1 MKMAKV
7 TKSVKT
13 LSDKLDKVSDNFSIN
28 RYDNGYMIEV
38 GGKRED
44 DWQTAKILVSNVDEL
59 IALIREYDSME
70 LND

>member
-1 MKMAKV
+1 MAKV

>member
-1 MKMAKV
+1 MAKV

-13 LSDKLDKVSDNFSIN
+13 LSDKLDKVSESFSVN

-38 GGKRED
+38 GGKQKD
-44 DWQTAKILVSNVDEL
+44 DWKTAKILVSTIDEL
-59 IALIREYDSME
+59 ITLIREYDSME